1 MALKSQNSEDVFV
14 GKKSTSCFDVTKSRR
29 YFSKG
34 VLFNLGP
41 ESVLHEEE
49 QSHKIQLQIKNHS
62 GAAVDA
68 LPPGYTQLG
77 IKDAKDTVTR
87 LRGFSRSGGPID
99 RVPTDSKI
107 LKEDQDSYG
116 SFGDPITD
124 YG

>member
-1 MALKSQNSEDVFV
+1 MQKIFLERHKMSQ
-14 GKKSTSCFDVTKSRR
+14 CFEAQKI
-29 YFSKG
+29 FSKG

-41 ESVLHEEE
+41 ESVPREEE

-62 GAAVDA
+62 GAAVDT

-77 IKDAKDTVTR
+77 IKDVKDTVTR

-99 RVPTDSKI
+99 RVLTDSEI

-116 SFGDPITD
+116 SFW
-124 YG
+124 

>member
-1 MALKSQNSEDVFV
+1 MSQ
-14 GKKSTSCFDVTKSRR
+14 CFEAQKIC
-29 YFSKG
+29 SKR

-41 ESVLHEEE
+41 ESVQHKED
-49 QSHKIQLQIKNHS
+49 QSYKIQLQIKNHS
-62 GAAVDA
+62 GAAVDT